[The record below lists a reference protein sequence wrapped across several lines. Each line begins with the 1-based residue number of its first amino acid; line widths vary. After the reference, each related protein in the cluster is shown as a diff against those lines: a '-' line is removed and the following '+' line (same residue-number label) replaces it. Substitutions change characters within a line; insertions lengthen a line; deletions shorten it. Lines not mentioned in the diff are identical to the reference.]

1 MASSARAPV
10 RTAGLRPLGLP
21 RPAHVEVGSNGLPA
35 RVALGSGA
43 RGARG
48 ASSARG
54 ASGARGASVAGAWLE
69 VEQVEEVWRIGEAWW
84 RETPIGRTYYRVIV
98 DGGRTVTLFRDE
110 LAIAPPRAL
119 EASSA
124 FEAATSMWFEQ
135 HY

>member
-1 MASSARAPV
+1 V
-10 RTAGLRPLGLP
+10 GTDGLP
-21 RPAHVEVGSNGLPA
+21 S

-43 RGARG
+43 PDT
-48 ASSARG
+48 RG
-54 ASGARGASVAGAWLE
+54 ASGGRTAAAGPWLA

-110 LAIAPPRAL
+110 FAIAPPRAL
-119 EASSA
+119 AASSA